1 MGGLRPSV
9 PWGARVGTAEPM
21 TTAAARLLLHHQQ
34 NVTRY
39 ILNAPL
45 LESIPLLATASKVV
59 ARSNRVARILVATE
73 TAQLLLIKYA
83 SVDGGPTQ
91 LKRAQ

>member
-1 MGGLRPSV
+1 MGGQRLSV
-9 PWGARVGTAEPM
+9 PWEARVGTAEPM

-39 ILNAPL
+39 ILNAL
-45 LESIPLLATASKVV
+45 LESDPLLATASKVV
-59 ARSNRVARILVATE
+59 VRSNRVARILVATE

-83 SVDGGPTQ
+83 SVDGGPT
-91 LKRAQ
+91 